1 MLPREP
7 TLGFD
12 QRVSLLQ
19 THLEPMVNGELIHRR
34 LGKDQVVYRPRWV
47 GGLNQISSRLNDRT
61 LLGCQPNLPTTLLS
75 TRAVLGVLGMV
86 RRHR

>member
-19 THLEPMVNGELIHRR
+19 THLEPRVNRELIHRR
-34 LGKDQVVYRPRWV
+34 LAKDQGGFIDHVGWV
-47 GGLNQISSRLNDRT
+47 G
-61 LLGCQPNLPTTLLS
+61 
-75 TRAVLGVLGMV
+75 
-86 RRHR
+86 